1 MDLKGKVALVTGS
14 AQRVGKTIAIALAQ
28 RGADIL
34 IHYNRSEDAA
44 RQTVED
50 IRQFGVKVDMV
61 QGNLGSPLD
70 VERVFV
76 TLESIFGRIDVLVNS
91 ASSFKA
97 GDFLELTVEDWNYA
111 LAINLRA
118 PFLCGQRA
126 AHLMLARRSGGV
138 IVNIADVAGQ
148 VPWVRYPQ
156 HSVSKAGL
164 LMLTQVM
171 AKSLGPDIRVNAV
184 VPGPVLKPEMTNLG
198 VWEELGALL
207 PLKRTGRPEYVAH
220 AVLALIENDY
230 ITGAALSVDGGDTLM
245 GTLDML

>member
-1 MDLKGKVALVTGS
+1 MNLNGKVALVTGS
-14 AQRVGKTIAIALAQ
+14 AHRVGRAIALGLARAGAQ
-28 RGADIL
+28 QV
-34 IHYNRSEDAA
+34 IHYGGSAVAAGQTRDEVAALGVEAITVPANLSDPAQIDELFDAI
-44 RQTVED
+44 E
-50 IRQFGVKVDMV
+50 
-61 QGNLGSPLD
+61 
-70 VERVFV
+70 EH
-76 TLESIFGRIDVLVNS
+76 FGRLDILVNS
-91 ASSFKA
+91 AATFVHEPFDA
-97 GDFLELTVEDWNYA
+97 VTAETWDAV
-111 LAINLRA
+111 LAVNLRA
-118 PFLCGQRA
+118 PFLCSQRA

-198 VWEELGALL
+198 VWEELGARL
-207 PLKRTGRPEYVAH
+207 PLKRTGRPEHVAH
-220 AVLALIENDY
+220 AVLALVENDY
-230 ITGAALSVDGGDTLM
+230 ITGAALAVDGGDTLM